1 MKNDIDVG
9 LAVLCSLMRPG
20 ESLSDRDIAYVCN
33 CSRNAIYIIEKR
45 ALRKMRVKLNRFE
58 FN

>member
-9 LAVLCSLMRPG
+9 LAVLCSLMKTG
-20 ESLSDRDIAYVCN
+20 DNLSDRDIAYVCN

-45 ALRKMRVKLNRFE
+45 ALRKLRVKLSGFE
-58 FN
+58 F